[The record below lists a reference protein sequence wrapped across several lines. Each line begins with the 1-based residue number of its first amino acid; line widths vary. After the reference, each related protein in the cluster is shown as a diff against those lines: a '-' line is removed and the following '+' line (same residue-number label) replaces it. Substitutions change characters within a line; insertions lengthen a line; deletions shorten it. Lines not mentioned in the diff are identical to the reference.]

1 MSEKTSLPRVAKVK
15 STTPVSD
22 LDAFD
27 MMSRFLAAEKAK
39 QLSHDSSGQTYLA
52 SSSQTW
58 NDLRLACNSLLDDND
73 PRREPVPDWKDET
86 GDLTTTGDLNTTT
99 TSPSPPKTSVATT
112 TPATEKSVKKEA
124 RRSEKKEKKEAKS
137 AKKEVKKAKK
147 EAKKEKKKSSKKR
160 KHEEEA

>member
-1 MSEKTSLPRVAKVK
+1 MSEKTSLPRVSKVK
-15 STTPVSD
+15 STAPVSD

-39 QLSHDSSGQTYLA
+39 QLSHDFSGQTFLA

-73 PRREPVPDWKDET
+73 PRREPVAGWKDET
-86 GDLTTTGDLNTTT
+86 GDLTTTAT
-99 TSPSPPKTSVATT
+99 TSPSPSKTEIATT
-112 TPATEKSVKKEA
+112 TPATEKSIKKES
-124 RRSEKKEKKEAKS
+124 RRSEKKEKKEAKK

-147 EAKKEKKKSSKKR
+147 SAKKEKKDSSKKR

>member
-39 QLSHDSSGQTYLA
+39 QLSHDFSGQTYLA

-73 PRREPVPDWKDET
+73 PRREPVAGWKDET
-86 GDLTTTGDLNTTT
+86 GDLTTTT
-99 TSPSPPKTSVATT
+99 TSPSPSKTEIETT

-124 RRSEKKEKKEAKS
+124 RRSERKEKKEAKK

-147 EAKKEKKKSSKKR
+147 SAKKEKKDSSKKR